1 MPINSLFSWII
12 KKRVHQIELF
22 KKYPL
27 ETQQEVFSKL
37 VDFGKYTEFGQTYHF
52 SSIKSPND
60 FKEQIPLQNYDTLK
74 PYIERIIAGQQ
85 QVLWPT
91 TTKWFAKSSGT
102 TQDKSKFIP
111 ITQES
116 LEECHYK
123 GGKDLLGIYYNNHP
137 DTKLYYGKHLIV
149 GGSSQINTLSK
160 DSYFGDL
167 SAIIMKNLPFWCEI
181 RRTPHKDIA
190 LMSQWEEK
198 LDKMAEATA
207 KEDVCIVAGV
217 PSWTLV
223 LLKRVLEITG
233 KKTIAEVWPR
243 LELFMHGGVSFTPY
257 KQQFSEIIGNPNMNY
272 TETYNASEGFFGIQD
287 EDASDDMLLML
298 DYGIYY
304 EFIPM
309 SHFHNENPPVIGLG
323 EIEIGKNYA
332 LVIST
337 NGGLWRYVIGDTVQ
351 FTSASPYRIKVTGRT
366 KHFIN
371 SFGEELIIEN
381 TDKAFAIA
389 CKETGAKLNEY
400 SGAPVYMTSTTTGG
414 HEWLVEFD
422 TPPQNMEQ
430 FFVTFDNALKQI
442 NSDYEA
448 KRTNNLTIQFPK
460 FTVLPSGTFY
470 AWLKSKNKLG
480 GQNKV
485 PRLSNNRTIIEEILS
500 HTILH

>member
-22 KKYPL
+22 KKYPI
-27 ETQQEVFSKL
+27 ETQRDVFDKL
-37 VDFGKYTEFGQTYHF
+37 IDFGKHTEFGQLHHF
-52 SSIKSPND
+52 SSIKSPTD
-60 FKEQIPLQNYDTLK
+60 FKEIPLQNYDTLK
-74 PYIERIIAGQQ
+74 PYIDRIISGEQQ
-85 QVLWPT
+85 ILWPT

-123 GGKDLLGIYYNNHP
+123 GGKDLLGLYYHNHP
-137 DTKLYYGKHLIV
+137 DTKLYYGKHLVV
-149 GGSSQINTLSK
+149 GGSAQINDLSK

-190 LMSQWEEK
+190 LMSRWEEK

-207 KEDVCIVAGV
+207 KDDVSILVGV

-223 LLKRVLEITG
+223 LLKRILEITG

-257 KQQFSEIIGNPNMNY
+257 KQQFTDIIGNPNMNY
-272 TETYNASEGFFGIQD
+272 VDNYNASEGFFGIQD
-287 EDASDDMLLML
+287 DINKDDMLLML
-298 DYGIYY
+298 DYGIFY

-309 SHFHNENPPVIGLG
+309 SHFHEEHPPVLSLQDV
-323 EIEIGKNYA
+323 ELNKNYA

-337 NGGLWRYVIGDTVQ
+337 NGGLWRYVIGDTIQ
-351 FTSASPYRIKVTGRT
+351 FTSLLPFRIKVTGRT

-371 SFGEELIIEN
+371 AFGEELIVDN
-381 TDKAFAIA
+381 TDNAFAIA
-389 CKETGAKLNEY
+389 CEKTGAKLNEY
-400 SGAPVYMTSTTTGG
+400 SGAPIYMTGNATGG
-414 HEWLVEFD
+414 HQWLIEFY
-422 TPPQNMEQ
+422 TPPNDMDV
-430 FFVTFDNALKQI
+430 FAKVFDEALKNI

-448 KRTNNLTIQFPK
+448 KRTNNLTLKFPE

-470 AWLKSKNKLG
+470 AWLKGKNKLG

-485 PRLSNNRTIIEEILS
+485 PRLSNNRTTIEEILS
-500 HTILH
+500 HTYSF

>member
-22 KKYPL
+22 KKYPI
-27 ETQQEVFSKL
+27 ETQRDVFDKL
-37 VDFGKYTEFGQTYHF
+37 IDFGKHTEFGQLHRF
-52 SSIKSPND
+52 SSIKSPTD
-60 FKEQIPLQNYDTLK
+60 FKEIPLQNYDTLK
-74 PYIERIIAGQQ
+74 PYIDRIIAGEQQ
-85 QVLWPT
+85 ILWPT

-123 GGKDLLGIYYNNHP
+123 GGKDLLGLYYNNHP
-137 DTKLYYGKHLIV
+137 DTKLYYGKHLVV
-149 GGSSQINTLSK
+149 GGSIQVNDLSE

-190 LMSQWEEK
+190 LMSRWEEK

-207 KEDVCIVAGV
+207 KDDVSIIVGV

-223 LLKRVLEITG
+223 LLKRILEITG

-257 KQQFSEIIGNPNMNY
+257 KQQFIDIIGNPNMNY
-272 TETYNASEGFFGIQD
+272 VDNYNASEGFFGIQD
-287 EDASDDMLLML
+287 DVNRDDMLLML
-298 DYGIYY
+298 DYGIFY

-309 SHFHNENPPVIGLG
+309 SHFHEENPPVVNLQDV
-323 EIEIGKNYA
+323 ELNKNYA

-351 FTSASPYRIKVTGRT
+351 FTSLLPFRIKVTGRT

-371 SFGEELIIEN
+371 AFGEELIVDN
-381 TDKAFAIA
+381 TDNALAIA
-389 CKETGAKLNEY
+389 CEKTGAKLNEY
-400 SGAPVYMTSTTTGG
+400 SGAPIYMTGTETGG
-414 HEWLVEFD
+414 HEWLIEFY
-422 TPPQNMEQ
+422 TPPNDMAIFAKIFDEALQN
-430 FFVTFDNALKQI
+430 I

-448 KRTNNLTIQFPK
+448 KRTNNLTLQFPK

-470 AWLKSKNKLG
+470 AWLKGKNKLG

-485 PRLSNNRTIIEEILS
+485 PRLSNNRTTIEEILS
-500 HTILH
+500 HTYSY